1 MERDPPAARY
11 HDDAGNS
18 SCAAGTEHLRQHP
31 QQCHVSMSRW
41 GLPDAP
47 LKWSVSIIR
56 KIYILYTTYFK
67 VKIWQRSSSTT
78 YIYWYTLFHLYSW
91 GSMSRFPLSSRSQ
104 EMCSFREMELWHSAV
119 SKDCQTKQI
128 VQSSIKSSC
137 GFFEF
142 YYNQDSSAKSQNCN
156 LAPH

>member
-1 MERDPPAARY
+1 MMLVTPAVQLEQSTWGSIHNSAMCPWAGEGFQMHLWSGLLASLERYRY
-11 HDDAGNS
+11 
-18 SCAAGTEHLRQHP
+18 
-31 QQCHVSMSRW
+31 
-41 GLPDAP
+41 
-47 LKWSVSIIR
+47 
-56 KIYILYTTYFK
+56 YILHTL
-67 VKIWQRSSSTT
+67 KIWQRSSSTT

-142 YYNQDSSAKSQNCN
+142 YYNQDSPAKSQNCN